1 MNSINKTGKINENK
15 NVPTDLEIRQSKYDN
30 VKKEVDVLVSN
41 KASLD
46 SNEENTGDGDGDVYD
61 LDSFFNL
68 MSFKSKPL

>member
-1 MNSINKTGKINENK
+1 MNSINKTRKINENKNENK

-41 KASLD
+41 KTSLD
-46 SNEENTGDGDGDVYD
+46 SNEENTGNGDVYD

-68 MSFKSKPL
+68 IG

>member
-1 MNSINKTGKINENK
+1 MILLNSINKTRKINENK

-46 SNEENTGDGDGDVYD
+46 SNVENTGDGDVYD

-68 MSFKSKPL
+68 IG